1 MAVALIG
8 DLVDSRSWEDREA
21 LHRAVLDACAVTEAM
36 VPGAIQAPEPTIGDE
51 LQAVY
56 PDLAAA
62 LDAAMILRLSLPH
75 PADCRAGIGIGEVE
89 IVGPGAYGLIQDG
102 SAWWAA
108 RQALGDVERQ
118 ERRVRGMRT
127 RVEAA
132 EGFEKGEFVNA
143 YAVCRDHIVTGLDER
158 QRRLTLGILRGRTQE
173 ELAEQ
178 EGITQSAVS
187 QSLRR
192 SGALVLKDAWSRP

>member
-1 MAVALIG
+1 MAVAIIG
-8 DLVDSRSWEDREA
+8 DLVESRAWDDRGA
-21 LHRAVLDACAVTEAM
+21 LHRAVLQACAVTAEL
-36 VPGAIQAPEPTIGDE
+36 VPGAVQALEPTIGDE

-56 PDLAAA
+56 PDVATA

-75 PADCRAGIGIGEVE
+75 PADCRAGIGVGDVE

-108 RQALGDVERQ
+108 REALEDVERQ
-118 ERRVRGMRT
+118 ERRIRGLRT
-127 RVEAA
+127 RVWAA
-132 EGFEKGEFVNA
+132 DGYEKGEFVNA
-143 YAVCRDHIVTGLDER
+143 YAVCRDHIVSDLDER
-158 QRRLTLGILRGRTQE
+158 QRRLVLGLLRGHTQE

-192 SGALVLKDAWSRP
+192 SGALALKDAWGRP